1 MCIVLVH
8 ACNCTA
14 LTLHLRLHSAT
25 GLWRP
30 HRRHWHAA
38 APSSAGHDAHVLRAW
53 SPGRRHS
60 TARLLRLLLW
70 GRGVALRRHVVR
82 RAVGGATGRVRTE
95 ALRVRSVRLQQQ
107 NNNASCCVFTS
118 ILQCL
123 GCTCTLLKLRC
134 LRYTARCLRCTAR
147 CLRYT
152 AQCLLGTLHHA
163 LLTLYCARCLRCTA
177 WCAAGPCCARARDA
191 CAVLTSYCAVLT
203 LYCARCLRCTA
214 RVAYVAYAVLRALLT
229 LYCMV
234 RCWTMLRSCSRRMRI
249 SISCSC
255 MRCKWS
261 WRWYSRYSSFF
272 WRSTSSF

>member
-177 WCAAGPCCARARDA
+177 WCAAGPCCARARGA
-191 CAVLTSYCAVLT
+191 CASPSPAPACAAGAAGAGTPGTQASSGAVPPASEPADDTSMR
-203 LYCARCLRCTA
+203 ARDVIR
-214 RVAYVAYAVLRALLT
+214 
-229 LYCMV
+229 
-234 RCWTMLRSCSRRMRI
+234 
-249 SISCSC
+249 
-255 MRCKWS
+255 
-261 WRWYSRYSSFF
+261 
-272 WRSTSSF
+272 TSSAGAGDIRPSVDDASD